1 MRVEWPLALHP
12 LPSGSEIMAELAL
25 IISAHVRRDGTKH
38 PNAFDARLGSSD
50 TVVCVSETPLFDA
63 ARALLAQ
70 GKANP
75 DDMLVM
81 RHAGSTV
88 DALRSKVGV
97 AAGLR
102 IEETGWGP
110 KLRKYRPR
118 PAMYVPPSIE
128 QTPSLVPEQ
137 APARE
142 THARA

>member
-1 MRVEWPLALHP
+1 MT
-12 LPSGSEIMAELAL
+12 ELAL
-25 IISAHVRRDGTKH
+25 IVSPHAKH
-38 PNAFDARLGSSD
+38 PNAFDARLAGSD
-50 TVVCVSETPLFDA
+50 AVVCVSETPLLDA

-81 RHAGSTV
+81 RHAGSSV
-88 DALRSKVGV
+88 DALRGTVGV

-110 KLRKYRPR
+110 KLRKYKPR
-118 PAMYVPPSIE
+118 PAMYVLPSIE

-137 APARE
+137 APATE